1 MTHGRFRLR
10 KTVLVSAVVLTGCLT
25 IGPSTVEVVFNN
37 FTKQLV
43 KGVPATDMKIYS
55 ISMSQSKAIGNIY
68 TDRLM
73 VRNYVE
79 AGSIAGFS
87 AMLNELNDQDL
98 KNHFAVYVMPLW
110 ERLPLSA
117 AIAKYELE
125 LDRVKREL
133 SRETN
138 NLKEIESVL
147 MSFKSMFK
155 DVDRKHEQLISEQS
169 QVARSKDNLNRKVIK
184 QFRVAGYDIAG
195 STTTLNSAV
204 TDVLGEY
211 RFSPSRKGSCYRYKD
226 KYEYTLAYGGF
237 CYMVNYPY
245 EHLDNPVLKD
255 VYLDAFKVYIS
266 FDYRLLVQSTPA
278 KGTIQFDLSVVEK
291 ERWKVLREA
300 EKKYGAYKDIEN
312 AISKQQAV
320 ISRVNYA
327 LEDLINSRNSII
339 IDHMGDGF
347 DDFRDAMLSQVD
359 LSQPNSIL
367 YQKTIAVMNTIAAQ
381 HLNKNYE
388 VPFSNEALMFV
399 LQVDA
404 LDRKKF
410 PVFSR
415 AHIVELS
422 EIKDLDKFPLSVS
435 QKTIEYTHEEG
446 AIATLVDVIG
456 MGLSR
461 WQAFST
467 ASVSS
472 E

>member
-1 MTHGRFRLR
+1 MESTERGR
-10 KTVLVSAVVLTGCLT
+10 
-25 IGPSTVEVVFNN
+25 
-37 FTKQLV
+37 
-43 KGVPATDMKIYS
+43 
-55 ISMSQSKAIGNIY
+55 
-68 TDRLM
+68 
-73 VRNYVE
+73 
-79 AGSIAGFS
+79 
-87 AMLNELNDQDL
+87 
-98 KNHFAVYVMPLW
+98 
-110 ERLPLSA
+110 
-117 AIAKYELE
+117 
-125 LDRVKREL
+125 
-133 SRETN
+133 
-138 NLKEIESVL
+138 
-147 MSFKSMFK
+147 
-155 DVDRKHEQLISEQS
+155 
-169 QVARSKDNLNRKVIK
+169 
-184 QFRVAGYDIAG
+184 
-195 STTTLNSAV
+195 
-204 TDVLGEY
+204 
-211 RFSPSRKGSCYRYKD
+211 
-226 KYEYTLAYGGF
+226 
-237 CYMVNYPY
+237 
-245 EHLDNPVLKD
+245 
-255 VYLDAFKVYIS
+255 
-266 FDYRLLVQSTPA
+266 
-278 KGTIQFDLSVVEK
+278 
-291 ERWKVLREA
+291 
-300 EKKYGAYKDIEN
+300 KKYGAYKDIEN

-422 EIKDLDKFPLSVS
+422 EIKDLEKFPLSVS